1 MPENDDGRAARATG
15 EGARADS
22 PAAPDADESADAADS
37 PTSGPEWSNFEGA
50 NLLDEYR
57 RTGRLAVLF
66 ASARMFA
73 GAVEGSDGRP
83 EQPGYLA
90 DLGDA
95 LRIVFERTRYAGALD
110 EAVALGRASAAATPD
125 GHPRRAASL
134 ANLARALYA
143 QAERTGDADVLH
155 EAAQIATAAL
165 KAADE
170 DAAAT

>member
-1 MPENDDGRAARATG
+1 M
-15 EGARADS
+15 
-22 PAAPDADESADAADS
+22 
-37 PTSGPEWSNFEGA
+37 
-50 NLLDEYR
+50 
-57 RTGRLAVLF
+57 
-66 ASARMFA
+66 
-73 GAVEGSDGRP
+73 
-83 EQPGYLA
+83 
-90 DLGDA
+90 
-95 LRIVFERTRYAGALD
+95 FERTRYAGALD